1 MPAKKMW
8 AVPLPAAG
16 WDAGK
21 NGNLLPSDDRLK
33 NSFIILTLTS
43 RRVGAFAG
51 NPQAGLN
58 GGYASLCADPRFTQ
72 PHSGMQQA
80 LADCIA
86 HQARHFMDVKLFH
99 DVVAMGFR
107 RLETD
112 IEQPGNLFR
121 GVSLRD
127 QLQDLALARSQW
139 ICSLVGTFQDG
150 VHDRRSHAR
159 AEIRLATEDF
169 ANRANQIL
177 GRLGL

>member
-1 MPAKKMW
+1 MPAKNLR

-21 NGNLLPSDDRLK
+21 TDNLLPSDARLK
-33 NSFIILTLTS
+33 NSFIILTLTCGGWANPLAI
-43 RRVGAFAG
+43 RRRD
-51 NPQAGLN
+51 LN
-58 GGYASLCADPRFTQ
+58 RCYASLCADFRFTQ

-86 HQARHFMDVKLFH
+86 HQARDFMDVKLFH
-99 DVVAMGFR
+99 DVVTMGFR

-127 QLQDLALARSQW
+127 QLQDLALARGQW
-139 ICSLVGTFQDG
+139 ICSLVGTLKDG
-150 VHDRRSHAR
+150 VHDRRGHAR
-159 AEIRLATEDF
+159 AQIGLATEDF
-169 ANRANQIL
+169 ANCGNQIL
-177 GRLGL
+177 